1 MQRRLVENLSSD
13 GYTLVICEKPDAAR
27 RVSEALSGKVC
38 RGSLVDGVTVFR
50 FRLGSEDFVVCA
62 AQGHLYSVSDPFEER
77 VVYPVFD
84 SEWYPL
90 GSVRKGG
97 AGADRRIAV
106 IKKLSE
112 GASRFVNA
120 CDFDA
125 EGETIGFNI
134 MKYACRGREEGALRA
149 KFSTLTREELVEAFR
164 AARPQQ
170 GQGLARAGRARH
182 FVDFVWGIN
191 LSRALSQS
199 AFGSGR
205 RYRTVS
211 IGRVQGPTLKFLAE
225 RECTVQAFVPI
236 PFWRVDGVFEGEGCR
251 FVASYSEERIETRS
265 EAEKVRDACTGR
277 EGVVSAMNRNV
288 VLAPPLPPFSI
299 GDLQKEAYRA
309 FGFSPSRTLQIAE
322 RLYLGALIS
331 YPRTGSQKLPQS
343 IDFKGILRGL
353 QGLTTYSKEA
363 EGLLSGELRPAE
375 GTKVDQAHPAIHPTG
390 EHPRRSL
397 EPSESKVYDMVV
409 RRFLS
414 VFAPAAKRQ
423 VVSMTVVVEGREFKL
438 KGSVTI
444 YLGWMKYY
452 GRYWSTRDTEVPRL
466 SRGDRL
472 RTAEVRVEEKFRERP
487 ARYNQSTLL
496 EKMEDEKIGTKATRA
511 DTIAT
516 LLARGYAEG
525 ENLVMTGLG
534 LSVTEIMERHA
545 PSIVTTELTRKIEER
560 LGGVEEG
567 KEDDRN
573 LIRET
578 VRLVSEQL
586 VDLRSNLDSVGR
598 EIEEALETDVVAAD
612 LLGVC
617 PICRTGSLRVVRSK
631 KTGKRFAGCTNYLA
645 GCRASA
651 PLPQRGELRKTEK
664 PCQRCS
670 WPVVHVVGG
679 RSIWR
684 LCINPNCPS
693 KAESKG

>member
-1 MQRRLVENLSSD
+1 VVESLNSG

-27 RVSEALSGKVC
+27 RVSEALSGGAC

-50 FRLGSEDFVVCA
+50 FRSGSEDFVVCA
-62 AQGHLYSVSDPFEER
+62 AQGHLYSVSDPFGER
-77 VVYPVFD
+77 NVYPVFD

-97 AGADRRIAV
+97 ASADKRIAV
-106 IKKLSE
+106 IARLSE
-112 GASRFVNA
+112 GASRLVNA

-134 MKYACRGREEGALRA
+134 IRYACGGREEEALRA
-149 KFSTLTREELVEAFR
+149 RFSTLTREELVEAFR
-164 AARPQQ
+164 AAQPRS
-170 GQGLARAGRARH
+170 GWGLARAGRARH
-182 FVDFVWGIN
+182 FVDFAWGIN

-199 AFGSGR
+199 ALGSGR

-225 RECTVQAFVPI
+225 RERAVQEFVPT
-236 PFWRVDGVFEGEGCR
+236 PFWRVDGVFEGDGCR
-251 FVASYSEERIETRS
+251 FVAAYSKERIETRS
-265 EAEKVRDACTGR
+265 EAEEVRDACVGR
-277 EGVVSAMNRNV
+277 EGVVSAMNRKV
-288 VLAPPLPPFSI
+288 VLVPPLPPFNV

-309 FGFSPSRTLQIAE
+309 FGFSPKRTLQIAE

-331 YPRTGSQKLPQS
+331 YPRTGSQKLPPS

-353 QGLTTYSKEA
+353 QGLAAYSKEA
-363 EGLLSGELRPAE
+363 GELLGGELRPAE
-375 GTKVDQAHPAIHPTG
+375 GTKVDQAHPAIYPTG
-390 EHPRRSL
+390 ERPRRSL

-414 VFAPAAKRQ
+414 VFAPPAKRLI
-423 VVSMTVVVEGREFKL
+423 VSMNVVVEGHEFKL
-438 KGSVTI
+438 RGSTTV
-444 YLGWMKYY
+444 YSGWMKYY
-452 GRYWSTRDTEVPRL
+452 GRYWSTKDAEVPRL
-466 SRGDRL
+466 NQGDRL
-472 RTAEVRVEEKFRERP
+472 KAVEVRVKEKFGERP
-487 ARYNQSTLL
+487 ARYNQSSLL

-525 ENLVMTGLG
+525 EKLVTTGLG
-534 LSVTEIMERHA
+534 LSVVEIMERHA
-545 PSIVTTELTRKIEER
+545 PSIVTTELTRK
-560 LGGVEEG
+560 VEEKLG
-567 KEDDRN
+567 AVEEEKEDGRD

-578 VRLVSEQL
+578 VRSVSEEL
-586 VDLRSNLDSVGR
+586 VDLRSNAESVGR
-598 EIEEALETDVVAAD
+598 EIEGALETSVATAYV
-612 LLGVC
+612 LGVC
-617 PICRTGSLRVVRSK
+617 PVCRTGRLRVVRSK
-631 KTGKRFAGCTNYLA
+631 KTGKRFAGCTNYSA

-651 PLPQRGELRKTEK
+651 PLPQRGELRRTER

-670 WPVVHVVGG
+670 WPVVYVVRG
-679 RSIWR
+679 RSPWR
-684 LCINPNCPS
+684 LCINPNCSS

>member
-1 MQRRLVENLSSD
+1 M
-13 GYTLVICEKPDAAR
+13 
-27 RVSEALSGKVC
+27 SGEVC

-50 FRLGSEDFVVCA
+50 FRSGSEDFVVCA

-106 IKKLSE
+106 IMKLSE
-112 GASRFVNA
+112 GASRLVNA

-134 MKYACRGREEGALRA
+134 MRYACRGREEGALRA
-149 KFSTLTREELVEAFR
+149 KFSTLTRGELVEAFR
-164 AARPQQ
+164 AARPQS
-170 GQGLARAGRARH
+170 GQGLAQAGRARH
-182 FVDFVWGIN
+182 FIDFVWGIN

-199 AFGSGR
+199 TLGSGR

-225 RECTVQAFVPI
+225 RECAVQVFVPT

-251 FVASYSEERIETRS
+251 FVAAYSKEGIETRS
-265 EAEKVRDACTGR
+265 EAEEVRDACTGR
-277 EGVVSAMNRNV
+277 EGVVSAMNRDM
-288 VLAPPLPPFSI
+288 VLVPPLPPFNI

-331 YPRTGSQKLPQS
+331 YPRTGSQKLPLS

-363 EGLLSGELRPAE
+363 EELLNGELRPAE

-423 VVSMTVVVEGREFKL
+423 VVSMTVVVEGHEFKL

-444 YLGWMKYY
+444 YPGWMKYY
-452 GRYWSTRDTEVPRL
+452 GGYWSTRDTEAPRL
-466 SRGDRL
+466 NQGDRL

-496 EKMEDEKIGTKATRA
+496 EKMEDEKIGTKATRG

-534 LSVTEIMERHA
+534 LSVIEIMEKHA

-560 LGGVEEG
+560 LGAVEEG
-567 KEDDRN
+567 KEDGRN

-578 VRLVSEQL
+578 VKSVSEQL
-586 VDLRSNLDSVGR
+586 VDFRDNVESVRR
-598 EIEEALETDVVAAD
+598 EIEEALETDAVTAD

-617 PICRTGSLRVVRSK
+617 PICRTGRLRVVRSK
-631 KTGKRFAGCTNYLA
+631 KTGKRFAGCTNYSA
-645 GCRASA
+645 GCKASA

-664 PCQRCS
+664 PCQCCS
-670 WPVVHVVGG
+670 WPVVYVVRG
-679 RSIWR
+679 RRPWR

-693 KAESKG
+693 RAESKG